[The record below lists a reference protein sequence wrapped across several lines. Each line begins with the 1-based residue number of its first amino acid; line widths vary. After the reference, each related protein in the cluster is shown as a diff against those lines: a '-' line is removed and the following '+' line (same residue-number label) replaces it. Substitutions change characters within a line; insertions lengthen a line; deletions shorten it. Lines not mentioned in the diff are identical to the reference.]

1 VSTVLFFHAHPDDE
15 AIFTALTMR
24 RLADQGHRVVLVTA
38 TSGELGVPLFQLPLR
53 EPVGHRRIAEL
64 EASCAALGVAKL
76 VLLGRRDSGMPGDVA
91 NRHRRA
97 LARASVARIGAAL
110 ADLAVVEGAAAIV
123 HYDGNGIYGHPDHV
137 AVHRIG
143 AFAAG
148 LAGVTSYEATVDREY
163 IHFVEQ
169 HLVEGSSPRDGR
181 PSVGTA
187 SVEITTAVRGS
198 AGELA
203 AKRIAMAAHSSQ
215 IPPDTMYAPS
225 YDDVYGLE
233 WYIRRGPAGVIEEL
247 GNAHLFA

>member
-1 VSTVLFFHAHPDDE
+1 MSTVLFFHAHPDDE

-38 TSGELGVPLFQLPLR
+38 TSGELGVPLFTLPLR
-53 EPVGHRRIAEL
+53 ESVGRRRVAEL
-64 EASCAALGVAKL
+64 EASCAALGVARL
-76 VLLGRRDSGMPGDVA
+76 VLLGRRDSGMPGDSA
-91 NRHRRA
+91 NGHRRA
-97 LARASVARIGAAL
+97 LARAAVPRVGSAL
-110 ADLAVVEGAAAIV
+110 ADVAVSEGASAIV

-143 AFAAG
+143 ALAAG
-148 LAGVTSYEATVDREY
+148 LAGVTAYEATVDREY

-169 HLVEGSSPRDGR
+169 HLVEGSVPREGR
-181 PSVGTA
+181 PAVGA
-187 SVEITTAVRGS
+187 SSVEITTAVRGS

-203 AKRIAMAAHSSQ
+203 AKRAAMAAHASQ

-233 WYIRRGPAGVIEEL
+233 WYIRRGRAGVLEEL

>member
-1 VSTVLFFHAHPDDE
+1 MSTVLFFHAHPDDE

-24 RLADQGHRVVLVTA
+24 WLADQGHRVVLVTA
-38 TSGELGVPLFQLPLR
+38 TAGELGVPLFSLPLGTS
-53 EPVGHRRIAEL
+53 VGRRRLAEL
-64 EASCAALGVAKL
+64 ETACTELGVARL
-76 VLLGRRDSGMPGDVA
+76 VLMGRRDSGMPGDPA

-97 LARASVARIGAAL
+97 LARARQHPLAAWL
-110 ADLAVVEGAAAIV
+110 ADVAAGEGADAIV

-143 AFAAG
+143 DAAAR

-169 HLVEGSSPRDGR
+169 HLVEGEAPRVGR
-181 PSVGTA
+181 PRVGSS
-187 SVEITTAVRGS
+187 SVEITTAVRGTP
-198 AGELA
+198 AELA
-203 AKRIAMAAHSSQ
+203 AKRLAMAAHASQ

-225 YDDVYGLE
+225 YDDIYGLE
-233 WYIRRGPAGVIEEL
+233 WYIRRGPAGALESL